1 VVSKIGVPGAGE
13 IEQLK
18 LLIAYLK
25 ALSPYLACVG
35 SAPLTMIWI
44 GIFILPFAVVK
55 ERKEAD
61 DDDISAGAC
70 G

>member
-1 VVSKIGVPGAGE
+1 LIVGDLEGCTSKFSGI
-13 IEQLK
+13 
-18 LLIAYLK
+18 
-25 ALSPYLACVG
+25 SRTS
-35 SAPLTMIWI
+35 SAMFWI